1 MTLIERYREA
11 YEEIYM
17 NRGRYHG
24 EDCGKFVDRFD
35 ELMQEHGEFAEQ
47 VETLV
52 NLRHDFISS
61 DDEAA
66 AAYIAICGANLDND
80 FREFNPFFALAFEMA
95 KGEDVTR
102 EDYEILWKD

>member
-1 MTLIERYREA
+1 MTLIKRYCEA

-24 EDCGKFVDRFD
+24 EDCGKFADRFD
-35 ELMQEHGEFAEQ
+35 ELMQEGGSFAEQ

-66 AAYIAICGANLDND
+66 AAYIAICGA
-80 FREFNPFFALAFEMA
+80 E
-95 KGEDVTR
+95 V
-102 EDYEILWKD
+102 